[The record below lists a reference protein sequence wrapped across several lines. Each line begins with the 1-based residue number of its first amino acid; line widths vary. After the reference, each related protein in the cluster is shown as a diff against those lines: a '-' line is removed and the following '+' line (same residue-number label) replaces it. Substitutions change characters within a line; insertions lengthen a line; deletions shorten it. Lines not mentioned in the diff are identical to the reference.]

1 MNELVINDN
10 GTPVTNSLLVAA
22 KFEKEHKNV
31 LRDIR
36 NLVAQNCAVRNM
48 FVETTYVSERGCD
61 EPLFV
66 MGKDGFS
73 LLVMGFT
80 GDKALQFKLDFIDA
94 FNKMEATLKAI
105 NDGKGRLFDKS
116 ARRRYELTTE
126 KRTLDARIEGDMQ
139 RRRAVVREL
148 NQINFDDFQQ
158 LKLGLFDESEG
169 RIPGLFP
176 NRGNLI
182 ENLMNV

>member
-1 MNELVINDN
+1 MENLVFKSND
-10 GTPVTNSLLVAA
+10 GQPVTNSLLVAE

-36 NLVAQNCAVRNM
+36 NLVAQNCAVRNL

-66 MGKDGFS
+66 MGRDGFS

-80 GDKALQFKLDFIDA
+80 GEKALQFKLDFINA
-94 FNKMEATLKAI
+94 FNRMEEMLTAI
-105 NDGKGRLFDKS
+105 ASNKGRLFDNS
-116 ARRRYELTTE
+116 ARRRYLLATE
-126 KRTLDARIEGDMQ
+126 KRELDARIESDMQ
-139 RRRAVVREL
+139 RRRAIVREL
-148 NQINFDDFQQ
+148 NQINFEDYQQ
-158 LKLGLFDESEG
+158 LGLDLFECNES

-176 NRGNLI
+176 NKGKI
-182 ENLMNV
+182 MKIA